1 MAPGTFLPRIAH
13 LSRSTF
19 ASRELLH
26 FKLTRNPMPKF
37 RKPAWREI
45 LWDCLE
51 AVLSDVHWGP
61 GGIWID

>member
-1 MAPGTFLPRIAH
+1 MRICHARP
-13 LSRSTF
+13 SR
-19 ASRELLH
+19 AELLH

-61 GGIWID
+61 GGIWIDWR